1 MDARELLRETE
12 NVFEMT
18 EQNIADFTGRVREWG
33 VYPGSIQYSDYS
45 VNHYAA
51 VESGAPLVPEPSS
64 VIIVAGALA
73 GLAIKR
79 FRKR

>member
-18 EQNIADFTGRVREWG
+18 EQNIADFTGRIREWG
-33 VYPGSIQYSDYS
+33 VYPESIQYSDYS

-51 VESGAPLVPEPSS
+51 IESGGSLVPEPST

-79 FRKR
+79 FRRR